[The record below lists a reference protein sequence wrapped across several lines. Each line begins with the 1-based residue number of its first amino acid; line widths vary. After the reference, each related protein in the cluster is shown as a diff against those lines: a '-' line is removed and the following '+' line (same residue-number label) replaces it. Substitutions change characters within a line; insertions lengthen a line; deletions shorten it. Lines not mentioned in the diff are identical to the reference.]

1 MCQKGLRFGFELQI
15 GWGLWLSVISSNYRV
30 TTPALSLLCTPG
42 ELDPHVPTGTLVLPS
57 LGAQPVDVWSEQ
69 KRKLVMVGRGNK
81 GPTDTPVG

>member
-15 GWGLWLSVISSNYRV
+15 GWGPWLSVTSSNYRV

-57 LGAQPVDVWSEQ
+57 PWGHNRLMCGRN
-69 KRKLVMVGRGNK
+69 RKGNW
-81 GPTDTPVG
+81 